1 LILTNNQTLATNTE
15 STEISDVPN
24 ILTQDKAHPARS
36 PRYSLIKTIDVLKSF
51 QESGFNYSLISQ
63 ERCRNGRAGFGTHL
77 VALEHPE
84 IGFRDRELDKEIKP
98 RLYLKNSY
106 HGGSRFMLDLGIFR
120 MYCQNG
126 LFVGLLLES
135 FRKKHIGLD
144 SSNIKQ
150 AVVDMKRAL
159 NETLIPMVHGL
170 METEM
175 SEGAQVMFA
184 KAALAERLRDNEDY
198 IDGEFEKLLVVHR
211 PEDKGNSAWKVLN
224 RVQENLGLNFRNAP
238 VDVKYRYMAKDKDG
252 NNQVKERK
260 VAKIGRIDEV
270 THINKAL
277 FDKIG
282 VYSSPTKVQLLS
294 AA

>member
-184 KAALAERLRDNEDY
+184 KAALAERLRDNED
-198 IDGEFEKLLVVHR
+198 
-211 PEDKGNSAWKVLN
+211 KGNSAWKVLN